1 MNRRQ
6 IVSLLFAASV
16 ITACG
21 STNTVRQ
28 ALPQATNGSPTYQIA
43 DITSKAKDVPAKFEK
58 DLRIYLEKD
67 LKKRGMLGKGAQTRK
82 VSVKITE
89 FSMSKGANRFLLGAL
104 AGKDFV
110 KAEVN
115 VVDAASNELI
125 GSTTIESK
133 DRLAGGGPELFTS
146 YHAKAI
152 SKFLQGKN

>member
-6 IVSLLFAASV
+6 LVSLIFAAAI
-16 ITACG
+16 ITGCG

-28 ALPQATNGSPTYQIA
+28 ALPQTASGNPTYQIA
-43 DITSKAKDVPAKFEK
+43 DISSKSEEVPAKFEK
-58 DLRIYLEKD
+58 DLRKYLEED
-67 LKKRGMLGKGAQTRK
+67 LEKKGMLGNGAESRK
-82 VSVKITE
+82 VSVEITE
-89 FSMSKGANRFLLGAL
+89 FSMSQGGSRLLLGAL
-104 AGKDFV
+104 AGKDYV

-125 GSTTIESK
+125 GSSTIESK